1 MKVGLL
7 PLVVA
12 VLAAAARVFGSSVT
26 GDIFAAIYL
35 LLATVMIS
43 RPDAMASPSRI

>member
-12 VLAAAARVFGSSVT
+12 VLAAAARVSGSPVT
-26 GDIFAAIYL
+26 SDILAAVYL
-35 LLATVMIS
+35 LLATVMVS
-43 RPDAMASPSRI
+43 RPDAMASPSQI

>member
-12 VLAAAARVFGSSVT
+12 VVAASARVFGSSVT
-26 GDIFAAIYL
+26 ADIFATVYL
-35 LLATVMIS
+35 LHATVMIS
-43 RPDAMASPSRI
+43 RPDAIASPSRI